1 MRKIKSDY
9 FIKLCEQIYTFDG
22 EFHFPFGKFQLDDEY
37 SYIIESDIYDDL
49 TNKMDNYLKLLNS
62 DIKYFDMEIEDVF
75 SKFLI

>member
-1 MRKIKSDY
+1 MKECDY
-9 FIKLCEQIYTFDG
+9 FIKLCEQIYMFDG
-22 EFHFPFGKFQLDDEY
+22 EFHFPFGKIQLDDEY